1 MKQALKQA
9 DYDLRDL
16 DIQRSEAL
24 GRKNSVQTN
33 IEGHGMKLRGELHAD
48 RFKDKEPDLVEIEQ
62 EHELI
67 GPTVD
72 LGDAEMAIE
81 ILNEQ

>member
-1 MKQALKQA
+1 
-9 DYDLRDL
+9 
-16 DIQRSEAL
+16 
-24 GRKNSVQTN
+24 
-33 IEGHGMKLRGELHAD
+33 MKLRGELHAD

-62 EHELI
+62 EHEQI